1 MISGKTHL
9 TFMCV
14 SFGTTQGKTMDNMG
28 QNENMSV
35 WFWRELSVQTSANE
49 WSKVVDTLTPC
60 LYTQKYAK
68 TTNWS
73 FKLKKKNVSVTWLH
87 SIPAGLY
94 NWMRNCSDKLF
105 TNALF
110 ALLRPLPIGDCEN
123 APLPLSAA
131 SAFSHGIASP
141 IPAVSESGKV

>member
-14 SFGTTQGKTMDNMG
+14 FFLALHKGRQWIIWARIKI
-28 QNENMSV
+28 SV
-35 WFWRELSVQTSANE
+35 SFWRELSVQTSANE

-68 TTNWS
+68 STNNS
-73 FKLKKKNVSVTWLH
+73 FKLKEKNVSVTWLH